1 MKEINQN
8 EEKTTTLFKMF
19 YDIENEE
26 EKIEFAKEKLFYD
39 KRALSKSFNLI
50 DNKKE
55 KLDFIEEYIENSQLK
70 SNTYIEDE
78 NNKKISFK
86 NEFVL
91 AFTDNLE
98 KLAFEFKITNSE
110 LRVIT
115 YILKRM
121 EFGNLIMLKQA
132 SIAEAVG
139 LKPSNMSAIFS
150 KLKQKKILIEDEEK
164 NLFMN
169 SNIFAKGLNHRMNKE
184 KRQDLKKSKLTT
196 EYITESFK

>member
-1 MKEINQN
+1 MKATRQN
-8 EEKTTTLFKMF
+8 EEKITTLFKMF

-26 EKIEFAKEKLFYD
+26 EKIKFAQEKLFSD

-50 DNKKE
+50 ENKKE

-139 LKPSNMSAIFS
+139 LKTSNMSAIFR
-150 KLKQKKILIEDEEK
+150 KLKEKKILIEDEEK

-169 SNIFAKGLNHRMNKE
+169 SNIFAKGLNHRMKKD
-184 KRQDLKKSKLTT
+184 KRDNFLKSR
-196 EYITESFK
+196 EESDFITRSFK